1 MKVTE
6 RIHALKIPFKLQVGP
21 DKTLDRFV
29 FAYLIFGDQIC
40 LIDSGVAGSEAII
53 LDYVKQAGRD
63 PREITRLVFTHSHA
77 DHIGGSRA
85 IKEQTGCKVA
95 AHIDAKPWIEDVDRQ
110 YAERPIGNF
119 YDLVGG
125 SIGIDLKTLDFGDIH
140 VNRLKTGETEQI
152 DLDLKD
158 GDQLDLG
165 DGKTLEIFHTPGH
178 SKGAISLLDHHDMA
192 LFSGDAVPKS
202 GTVPIYEDV
211 ATSIQ
216 SIQKLKQ
223 IKGLKILIASWDDPQ
238 LGASVYPSM
247 DAGLQWFQQ
256 IHEAVLKETA
266 GSEDLELKQLS
277 ARVLKRLGFPETALV
292 PIIVTSIGA
301 HLKLLDQQQLISV

>member
-6 RIHALKIPFKLQVGP
+6 RIHALKIPFKLRVGP

-95 AHIDAKPWIEDVDRQ
+95 AHIDAKPWIENVDHQ

-125 SIGIDLKTLDFGDIH
+125 SIG
-140 VNRLKTGETEQI
+140 I

-301 HLKLLDQQQLISV
+301 HLKLRDQQQLISV

>member
-6 RIHALKIPFKLQVGP
+6 RIHALKIPFKLRVGP

-125 SIGIDLKTLDFGDIH
+125 SIGIDLG
-140 VNRLKTGETEQI
+140 
-152 DLDLKD
+152 LKD

-301 HLKLLDQQQLISV
+301 HLKLRDQQQLISV

>member
-6 RIHALKIPFKLQVGP
+6 RIHALKIPFKLRVGP

-125 SIGIDLKTLDFGDIH
+125 SIGIDLG
-140 VNRLKTGETEQI
+140 
-152 DLDLKD
+152 LKD

-301 HLKLLDQQQLISV
+301 HLKLRDQQQLISEK